1 MRIGNELFRHCVSC
15 SLQQPGIPACYFPVR
30 FSVSSTGLSFM
41 EVIDPS
47 PRASHARHSKSTKSC
62 GYFMFDGE
70 HVASRINVP
79 LFSPSS
85 DTQTLSPVCSG
96 VALAFPRNS
105 SFARVRKLT
114 LSLFRNATSDVASK
128 GHLCEYCCMPRKYC
142 RYGFS
147 AISFTSARSDSFLRF
162 WIMRAPKRH
171 PQRFRRV
178 TFVGGKQT
186 GVHFFKCAPVDSC

>member
-1 MRIGNELFRHCVSC
+1 
-15 SLQQPGIPACYFPVR
+15 
-30 FSVSSTGLSFM
+30 
-41 EVIDPS
+41 
-47 PRASHARHSKSTKSC
+47 
-62 GYFMFDGE
+62 MFDGE

-96 VALAFPRNS
+96 VAPAFPRNS

-147 AISFTSARSDSFLRF
+147 AISFTSARSDSFLRY
-162 WIMRAPKRH
+162 WIMRAPSAILRGFAGCPLWEGNRLAYTFSSA
-171 PQRFRRV
+171 PQSIRV
-178 TFVGGKQT
+178 ERTT
-186 GVHFFKCAPVDSC
+186 HSFFSSSCIPQL